1 MKRVFADTHFFIALL
16 NARDEAH
23 ARAVQVENGPKLH
36 LITTRW
42 VLAEVADAM
51 ASPAHRSRAAR
62 FLTLAKANPWLTIL
76 TATDALFEQG
86 CDLYTTRPD
95 KDWSLTDCIS
105 FVAMTNEGLTEAL
118 TGDRHFEQA
127 GFKALLAQP
136 DGL

>member
-23 ARAVQVENGPKLH
+23 ARAAQIESGPRLH

-51 ASPAHRSRAAR
+51 SSPAYRTRVAM
-62 FLTLAKANPWLTIL
+62 FLNLAKTNPWVRIL
-76 TATDALFEQG
+76 GPSDALFEQG
-86 CDLYTTRPD
+86 CDLYAKRPD

-105 FVAMTNEGLTEAL
+105 FVAMANEGLTEVL

-127 GFKALLAQP
+127 GFKTLLA
-136 DGL
+136 